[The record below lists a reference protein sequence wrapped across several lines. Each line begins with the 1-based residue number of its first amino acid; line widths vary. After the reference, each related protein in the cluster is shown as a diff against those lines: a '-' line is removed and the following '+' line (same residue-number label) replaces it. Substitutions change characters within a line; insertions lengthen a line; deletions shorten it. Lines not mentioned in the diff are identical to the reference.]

1 MTPHQDDPFWD
12 GHIFLSL
19 CSPRPQVLRKE
30 QALSEDSGFLK
41 EQMEKLLKVCASLNI
56 HTLNILH
63 TVVQDSCRRA
73 TFRALSISQGSK
85 KGRSVH
91 YVTNCA
97 LTCFRSG
104 LASRRGSRRLRGASD
119 TPIRHRGA

>member
-1 MTPHQDDPFWD
+1 MTPFGM

-63 TVVQDSCRRA
+63 TVVSRTHA
-73 TFRALSISQGSK
+73 AEPLF
-85 KGRSVH
+85 VH
-91 YVTNCA
+91 YPLVKVQKRDVQCIT
-97 LTCFRSG
+97 
-104 LASRRGSRRLRGASD
+104 
-119 TPIRHRGA
+119 